1 MQDQASGLR
10 KLARGKKSKAKTI
23 VITSGKG
30 GVGKSSFAVNFAL
43 SLGKNGQRVAI
54 LDADLG
60 LANLDLLMGIPTTYN
75 IMHLLEGQKRLSEI
89 ILQGPYGVKLIP
101 GGSGIVE
108 LANIS
113 ELKLKGLIEAFGV
126 LDPYLDYFII
136 DTGAGINKQVL
147 AFALAADEV
156 FTVTTPEPTSLADS
170 YGIIKILQKGNPTLP
185 INIVVNQ
192 ADNLAHGE
200 RIYQRLKLI
209 CKNFAAKDV
218 GLVGIIPRD
227 IAVSKAIRNQIPLL
241 IFQPKSKA
249 AVAINQAASRYLEF
263 NALDLA
269 TKKTNQP
276 PERKGFSGFLERMAR
291 LLR

>member
-1 MQDQASGLR
+1 MYDQASGLR
-10 KLARGKKSKAKTI
+10 KLAQEKKSSAKTI

-43 SLGKNGQRVAI
+43 SLGKKGKRVAI

-60 LANLDLLMGIPTTYN
+60 LANLDLLLGMSATYN
-75 IMHLLEGQKRLSEI
+75 LKHLLEGQKRLSEI
-89 ILQGPYGVKLIP
+89 ILSAPYGVKLIP

-108 LANIS
+108 LANLS

-156 FTVTTPEPTSLADS
+156 FVVTTPEPTAQADA
-170 YGIIKILQKGNPTLP
+170 YGIINVLQKGNLALP
-185 INIVVNQ
+185 VNIVVNQ
-192 ADNLAHGE
+192 ADSIFHGE
-200 RIYQRLKLI
+200 MVYQRLKLI
-209 CKNFAAKDV
+209 CKKFAAKDV
-218 GLVGIIPRD
+218 GLIGIIPSD
-227 IAVSKAIRNQIPLL
+227 ITVSKAIRHQVPL
-241 IFQPKSKA
+241 IIYQPKSKA
-249 AVAINQAASRYLEF
+249 AVAIDQAASCYLAISASTLSE
-263 NALDLA
+263 
-269 TKKTNQP
+269 KNQVSTH
-276 PERKGFSGFLERMAR
+276 KGFSGFLERMAR